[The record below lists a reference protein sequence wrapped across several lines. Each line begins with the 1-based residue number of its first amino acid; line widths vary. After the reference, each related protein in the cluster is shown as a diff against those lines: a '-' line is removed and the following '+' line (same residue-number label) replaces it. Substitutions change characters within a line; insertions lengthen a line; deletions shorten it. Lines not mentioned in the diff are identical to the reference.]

1 MASSP
6 LYGFGPL
13 WGRGSSS
20 TWGQGFLLQVQRK
33 SREGRAVVMVA
44 LCVSRAAAARRSH
57 GGGVRAL
64 FCGSSCDSHAAVAL
78 SALPGSLASAGAALL
93 RTFATLKRWFCPE
106 SKALHLGAVAGNA
119 SETQKERVHG
129 AA

>member
-44 LCVSRAAAARRSH
+44 LCVCAGRGATLTQQWRESAVLWQPLRLSR
-57 GGGVRAL
+57 GGGVE
-64 FCGSSCDSHAAVAL
+64 C
-78 SALPGSLASAGAALL
+78 LARKASRVRGAALL
-93 RTFATLKRWFCPE
+93 RTFATLKVVLPGE
-106 SKALHLGAVAGNA
+106 QALQGPLRGMP
-119 SETQKERVHG
+119 
-129 AA
+129 